1 MSDAPKTHFLR
12 QIIDADLAAGRH
24 HEVVTRFPPEPN
36 GYLHIGHAKSIGL
49 NFGTAEAYEG
59 QVPARCHLRFDDTN
73 PETEDEE
80 YVESIKRDVAWL
92 GHSWGDH
99 LYFASDYFERFYEM
113 AEGLINDGFAYV
125 DSQTEEEIR
134 ENRGTV
140 TEPGTPSPY
149 RDRSPEENLD
159 LFRRM
164 QAGEFADGAHV
175 LRAKGDMAS
184 PNMKMR
190 DPLLYRIR
198 RGQHHYR
205 TGSRWNVYP
214 MYDFAHGLED
224 AIEGVTHSF
233 CTLEFDNNRAI
244 YDWVV
249 EHVRPTPDAEPGA
262 WEPRPHQH
270 EFARG
275 NLDYTVV
282 SKRKLLKLVKEK
294 HVAGWDD
301 PRMPTLAGLRRRGVR
316 PEAIRAFWDAMG
328 IAKAD
333 NSIEIVQL
341 EQAIR
346 DDLNHEAPRVMAVL
360 RPLKLTLTNWPE
372 GETEMLTGDLWPHD
386 IPKEATREIPF
397 SGTLWIDRED
407 FQENPN
413 RKWHRLAP
421 GAEVRLRQAYI
432 VRCTDVVKDENG
444 EVTELKAEVDLD
456 SKSGTEGAKRRVKGT
471 VHWVSAAHAVPA
483 EVRLYDRLFKVPNP
497 DQVEEGQTFLDHLNP
512 DSLEVVHAQ
521 VEPFLKDAE
530 PGDRFQFER
539 TGYFAVDPDS
549 TPDKLVFNRTVTLK
563 DTWAKQSEPEPA
575 PASKPKPKA
584 PAAPA
589 GPRDPA
595 AGLSADARA
604 TYDRYIDNGIGQ
616 EEAAVIAASPAAV
629 RFFEAAAAHHEAPAV
644 ANWTVH
650 ELLGRAADPAETPLT
665 PDAFAG
671 LVKLVDD
678 GDLNQRMA
686 RQVLDELLDNGGR
699 PADVVERLGLAV
711 VSGDDQ
717 LGPIAD
723 GVIAQFPDK
732 VEAYRGGKR
741 GLIGF
746 FVGQAMQATG
756 GAADPKRVRE
766 LMEERLG

>member
-1 MSDAPKTHFLR
+1 MSDAPKTNFLR

-24 HEVVTRFPPEPN
+24 DEVVTRFPPEPN

-49 NFGTAEAYEG
+49 NFGTAAAYSG

-73 PETEDEE
+73 PETEDPE
-80 YVESIKRDVAWL
+80 YVASIQHDVAWL
-92 GHSWGDH
+92 GYDWGEH

-113 AEGLINDGFAYV
+113 AEGLIRDGFAYV
-125 DSQTEEEIR
+125 DSQSEEQIR
-134 ENRGTV
+134 AARGTV
-140 TEPGTPSPY
+140 TEPGTPSPF
-149 RDRSPEENLD
+149 RSRTPEENLA
-159 LFRRM
+159 LFRQM
-164 QAGEFADGAHV
+164 QAGDFADGEHV

-198 RGQHHYR
+198 RGTHHYR

-224 AIEGVTHSF
+224 AIEGITHSF

-249 EHVRPTPDAEPGA
+249 DHVRPTPDAAPGA
-262 WEPRPHQH
+262 WAPRPHQH

-316 PEAIRAFWDAMG
+316 PEAIRAFWDQMG
-328 IAKAD
+328 IARAD

-372 GETEMLTGDLWPHD
+372 GKTETLTADLWPHD
-386 IPKEATREIPF
+386 IPKEATREVPF
-397 SGTLWIDRED
+397 SGTLWIERDD
-407 FQENPN
+407 FQEHPS
-413 RKWHRLAP
+413 KGWHRLAP

-432 VRCTDVVKDENG
+432 IRCTDVVKDENG
-444 EVTELKAEVDLD
+444 EIIELKAEADLT
-456 SKSGTEGAKRRVKGT
+456 SKSGSEGAARRVKGT
-471 VHWVSAAHAVPA
+471 IHWVSAPDAVPA
-483 EVRLYDRLFKVPNP
+483 EVRLYDRLFSVPNP
-497 DQVEEGQTFLDHLNP
+497 DDVEDGQTFLDHLNP
-512 DSLEVVHAQ
+512 DSLETVQAQ
-521 VEPFLKDAE
+521 VEPFLKGAKE
-530 PGDRFQFER
+530 GERFQFER
-539 TGYFAVDPDS
+539 QGYFAVDPDS
-549 TPDKLVFNRTVTLK
+549 TGDALVFNRTATLK
-563 DTWAKQSEPEPA
+563 DTWAKASAAEPGTPA
-575 PASKPKPKA
+575 PKPKKQTA
-584 PAAPA
+584 PP
-589 GPRDPA
+589 PRDPA
-595 AGLSADARA
+595 AGLSADQRA

-629 RFFEAAAAHHEAPAV
+629 RFFEQAAAHHDAAHV

-650 ELLGRAADPAETPLT
+650 ELLGRAADPAQTPLT
-665 PDAFAG
+665 PEAFAG

-678 GDLNQRMA
+678 GALNQRMA
-686 RQVLDELLDNGGR
+686 RQVLAELLATGGR
-699 PADVVERLGLAV
+699 PADIVGRLGLAV
-711 VSGDDQ
+711 VSADDE

-723 GVIAQFPDK
+723 RMIAQFPDK
-732 VEAYRGGKR
+732 AEAYRGGKR

-746 FVGQAMQATG
+746 FVGQAMQASG